1 MIRTITLPYVR
12 FPALNSPAFPLRTFV
27 DRPAIATKIECQG
40 SLSVAFYSIIDSG
53 ADSCTFPSVIGRQIG
68 MNISSGMSETT
79 MGAAGSG
86 VTYYHSIKVHVE
98 IKGKWVS
105 FNCFGGFLDGLDQ
118 IGFGLLGHKGFFNLF
133 ESVSLDSKNGRIKLA
148 VNVP

>member
-1 MIRTITLPYVR
+1 
-12 FPALNSPAFPLRTFV
+12 
-27 DRPAIATKIECQG
+27 
-40 SLSVAFYSIIDSG
+40 
-53 ADSCTFPSVIGRQIG
+53 
-68 MNISSGMSETT
+68 MSETT
-79 MGAAGSG
+79 IGAAGSG

-118 IGFGLLGHKGFFNLF
+118 IGFGFLGHKGFFNLF